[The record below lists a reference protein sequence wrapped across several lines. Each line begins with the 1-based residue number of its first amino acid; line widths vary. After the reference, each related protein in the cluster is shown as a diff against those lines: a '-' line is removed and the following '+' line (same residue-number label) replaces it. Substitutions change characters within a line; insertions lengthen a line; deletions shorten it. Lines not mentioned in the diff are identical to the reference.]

1 MTLNTTHLSAQE
13 TAALASELT
22 DAMADGR
29 NCYASSYH
37 LYRRLLG
44 FYGITEAAQATAAD
58 ILSTARAIMATLNI
72 KSEPVNTLALEFEAA
87 RKASARAK
95 KSNKPRIGDR
105 ISWQNIHGETFYGV
119 IEKVSTSGKSIDVRR
134 DDGILTS
141 PQRNMQII
149 G

>member
-22 DAMADGR
+22 DAMADSR
-29 NCYASSYH
+29 NCHASSYH

-58 ILSTARAIMATLNI
+58 ILSTARGIMATLDVQ
-72 KSEPVNTLALEFEAA
+72 SEPVNTLALEFEAA

-95 KSNKPRIGDR
+95 KSNKPSIGAR

-141 PQRNMQII
+141 PQRNMQIL